1 MLTKQISPD
10 HHYDPATGHML
21 IGYTI
26 RLQSSSSISE
36 KAHIS
41 LEVDGV
47 DGKGKNRKSKAYTL
61 VEAPVNIKSID
72 AEIRLDC
79 PLKSSGKAANMAYKL
94 EPLESHEIEI
104 EAIEYEGMS
113 DAVNSDGTT

>member
-1 MLTKQISPD
+1 MITRLISPD

-21 IGYTI
+21 IGYTV
-26 RLQSSSSISE
+26 RLQSSSRICE

-41 LEVDGV
+41 MEVDGV
-47 DGKGKNRKSKAYTL
+47 DSKGKNRKSKAYTL

-79 PLKSSGKAANMAYKL
+79 PLKSSKNAANMAYKL
-94 EPLESHEIEI
+94 EPVESHE
-104 EAIEYEGMS
+104 
-113 DAVNSDGTT
+113 